1 MGFLDKMKKTGQKT
15 KLRGEIALAG
25 RQIVGRKKTFGI
37 ELYDLVTNDKQKLLS
52 VAAGTAFKGQQDS
65 MKEPFERARDDIAGI
80 QARKDIKQKDLD
92 VLEVK
97 GAHTLPDTT
106 MGQKASKAGRAISE
120 AGTGTKLR
128 AEMALL
134 DREMKIRKEQF
145 GIEVFDLS
153 VASDEGSTKKG
164 IAKRVSAAMESETEK
179 VIQACIDQAK
189 KDVAFIQTGITSKQR
204 EIGSIDEEMEPLAS

>member
-1 MGFLDKMKKTGQKT
+1 MSFWDKIKKNGQKT
-15 KLRGEIALAG
+15 KLRGEIALAE
-25 RQIVGRKKTFGI
+25 RQINGQKKKFGI

-65 MKEPFERARDDIAGI
+65 MKDPFERARDDIAGI
-80 QARKDIKQKDLD
+80 QVRKDIKQKDLD

-97 GAHTLPDTT
+97 GAHTLPDAT

-153 VASDEGSTKKG
+153 VASDEGDSKKG

-179 VIQACIDQAK
+179 VIQACIDQSK
-189 KDVAFIQTGITSKQR
+189 KEVASIQTRIASNRR
-204 EIGSIDEEMEPLAS
+204 EIGNLDEEMEPLAS

>member
-1 MGFLDKMKKTGQKT
+1 MKKTGQKT